1 MFWFN
6 RQASKEDIERYSLM
20 LKHMAMEDKCNDY
33 DRLKMM
39 RDFAQDKNFTT
50 KQIGEAQRKACNQIW
65 DEIMEDGLVSEEE
78 QSKFQ
83 CFLTLCN
90 QLSEGEVAR
99 WNKKMSS
106 NLNLY
111 NITVKNILPVCDSR
125 DVNIVF
131 KKGEILHYASY
142 ADVMKTKTVTKSI
155 NYSGPSASIRI
166 CKGVRYRVGSINVSR
181 KTESFKTSEA
191 CGIFLDNKSTCRL
204 FWHRQKLLC
213 ALLIKSMLFLVDA
226 LVCKYIRK
234 GAQILI
240 YCICQTTKN
249 HALYCQILSIKCKES
264 VS

>member
-39 RDFAQDKNFTT
+39 RDFVQDKNFAT
-50 KQIGEAQRKACNQIW
+50 KQIGEAQRKACYQIW

-83 CFLTLCN
+83 RFLTLCN

-191 CGIFLDNKSTCRL
+191 CGIFWITNQRVGFLASSKAFVCPIDKIYAVSGGRFGLQIYKEGRSNPYILHLSDYEEP
-204 FWHRQKLLC
+204 C
-213 ALLIKSMLFLVDA
+213 A
-226 LVCKYIRK
+226 
-234 GAQILI
+234 
-240 YCICQTTKN
+240 
-249 HALYCQILSIKCKES
+249 ILSNLINQM
-264 VS
+264 